1 MYMNYNEFKTKLN
14 DDLDNKLNNEFDISF
29 NKIYKINESYDAMTI
44 SKDNIGVNINL
55 NKQYRMYL
63 DNSYDYAYQ
72 SAIHIIEEG
81 FRNKPNIDMK
91 ELYDYN
97 VMKNKLF
104 IEIISI
110 KSNIDLLESVPYK
123 QIEDMAIVYRFLLN
137 NDNGRASILI
147 TNQILHTLNIDENT
161 LHNDAIKNAQI
172 INPMIINDL
181 SEVLSEMMNEDYS
194 TKERIFIASVADK
207 IHGACVIAYKGFMEQ
222 ASLKAGG
229 DFYLLPSSIHEVL
242 IVPDNGHFR
251 LEDLQ
256 VMVKEVNENEV
267 DEIDQLTDSVYHY
280 DHKEQLFE
288 LGEKYLQRLNT

>member
-1 MYMNYNEFKTKLN
+1 
-14 DDLDNKLNNEFDISF
+14 
-29 NKIYKINESYDAMTI
+29 
-44 SKDNIGVNINL
+44 
-55 NKQYRMYL
+55 
-63 DNSYDYAYQ
+63 
-72 SAIHIIEEG
+72 
-81 FRNKPNIDMK
+81 
-91 ELYDYN
+91 
-97 VMKNKLF
+97 
-104 IEIISI
+104 
-110 KSNIDLLESVPYK
+110 
-123 QIEDMAIVYRFLLN
+123 
-137 NDNGRASILI
+137 
-147 TNQILHTLNIDENT
+147 
-161 LHNDAIKNAQI
+161 
-172 INPMIINDL
+172 MIINDL